1 MDLLPDRK
9 PRAYTSVLS
18 AMQLMQLMQKKTLL
32 TIADMMKIIQHA
44 D

>member
-18 AMQLMQLMQKKTLL
+18 AMQLMQKKTLL